1 MKIVSISE
9 DKNIERRVAIT
20 PEIAKKY
27 LSFGFEITI
36 SENYGDHLGFKDD
49 EYKNLGV
56 KISNNNNEILES
68 GDIIVQLNLL
78 SDKNLSSLKEGQILV
93 GVLNPYEN
101 MNKIILCKS
110 KNIKGFANIEKL
122 ALPTSVEQIN
132 KIVVNN
138 VVKKEFK
145 TNSSLK
151 INNYQLDKNLRRL
164 IKNNISLELTEKEIE
179 LIELLSKRTFTKKK
193 EILSTVWKYSS
204 DADTHTVETHI
215 YRLRKKIKE
224 IFKDESFIRSEKKG
238 YTI

>member
-1 MKIVSISE
+1 MTHKKNIILAFGNKEFNNSLIELENHFNFILKTVNDL
-9 DKNIERRVAIT
+9 DKNILFEDYHGVLIHEDALKD
-20 PEIAKKY
+20 KK
-27 LSFGFEITI
+27 L
-36 SENYGDHLGFKDD
+36 K
-49 EYKNLGV
+49 
-56 KISNNNNEILES
+56 EIL
-68 GDIIVQLNLL
+68 
-78 SDKNLSSLKEGQILV
+78 KN
-93 GVLNPYEN
+93 EN

-204 DADTHTVETHI
+204 DADAHTVETHI